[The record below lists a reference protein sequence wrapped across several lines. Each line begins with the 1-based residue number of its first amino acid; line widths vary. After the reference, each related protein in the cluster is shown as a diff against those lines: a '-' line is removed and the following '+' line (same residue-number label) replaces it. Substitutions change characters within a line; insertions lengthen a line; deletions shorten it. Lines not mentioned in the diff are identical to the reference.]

1 MLVKSLNI
9 MFVSH
14 VHGQTCIQLF
24 SLTSTREFQAAKHV
38 SRYIH
43 TRPSRIIHL
52 STLIANTMAH
62 IKSAAT
68 CLLTSPVT
76 TSYIR
81 VRPPNNSTIRLN
93 SI

>member
-1 MLVKSLNI
+1 MVKSLNI

-14 VHGQTCIQLF
+14 VHGQTYIQLF
-24 SLTSTREFQAAKHV
+24 SLTSTREFQAAKNV

-62 IKSAAT
+62 IKSVAT
-68 CLLTSPVT
+68 CLLLAAYFS
-76 TSYIR
+76 S
-81 VRPPNNSTIRLN
+81 NNFLHPCQAPE
-93 SI
+93 

>member
-1 MLVKSLNI
+1 MTT
-9 MFVSH
+9 H
-14 VHGQTCIQLF
+14 VHKITIITCRHGQTSVQIF
-24 SLTSTREFQAAKHV
+24 SLTSTREFQVAKYL

-68 CLLTSPVT
+68 FLLLTAYFS
-76 TSYIR
+76 S
-81 VRPPNNSTIRLN
+81 NNFLHPCQAPE
-93 SI
+93 